1 MTTDTHVHST
11 AKLIEQI
18 EALTAELADRQAE
31 KAALE
36 AALGASIAY
45 GQAQHARAERS
56 ETQADL
62 AIARIVRLY
71 TERDAAQAA
80 LRARITEVHTLNA
93 RLLIAQGG
101 QI

>member
-1 MTTDTHVHST
+1 MATDMHVHST
-11 AKLIEQI
+11 AKLIAQV
-18 EALTAELADRQAE
+18 EALTAKLDDCQAE
-31 KAALE
+31 KHALDL
-36 AALGASIAY
+36 ALAVSVAY
-45 GQAQHARAERS
+45 GQAQHARAERF

-62 AIARIVRLY
+62 AIARIMHLY
-71 TERDAAQAA
+71 AERDTAQAA